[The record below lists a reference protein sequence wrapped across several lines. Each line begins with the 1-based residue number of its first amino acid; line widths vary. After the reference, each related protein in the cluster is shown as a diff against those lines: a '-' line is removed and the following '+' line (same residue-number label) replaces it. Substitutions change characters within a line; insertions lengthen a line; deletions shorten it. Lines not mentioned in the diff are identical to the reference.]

1 MEVTPLMSFNEQ
13 DRVSAQ
19 LHGHGWHRLAPPRT
33 VQCYVAGIWLE
44 APVTEINN
52 ETREIRIEYPTVTSG
67 VRRLILDGSQYR
79 PSEGLFPAREGGSVS
94 TGPTT
99 GSATSA
105 AMGGLG
111 SQS

>member
-1 MEVTPLMSFNEQ
+1 MSFNEQ

-19 LHGHGWHRLAPPRT
+19 LHGHGWHRLASPRT
-33 VQCYVAGIWLE
+33 VQCYVAGIWRE
-44 APVTEINN
+44 APVKEISD
-52 ETREIRIEYPTVTSG
+52 ETREIRVEYRTVTSG
-67 VRRLILDGSQYR
+67 VRRLILDASQYR
-79 PSEGLFPAREGGSVS
+79 PSQGLFPAREGGCVS

-99 GSATSA
+99 VSATSA

>member
-1 MEVTPLMSFNEQ
+1 MEATPLMSFNEQ

-19 LHGHGWHRLAPPRT
+19 LHGHGWHPLAPPPT
-33 VQCYVAGIWLE
+33 GQSYVAGIWLE

-99 GSATSA
+99 MSATSA
-105 AMGGLG
+105 AM
-111 SQS
+111 